1 MQLTKKASYG
11 LILMLEL
18 ARLPSE
24 ESLSAAAV
32 AERCSLPPPFVE
44 KILHRLRI
52 AGLVESRQGRAG
64 GYRLRVPADGLSV
77 RRVLES
83 LGEPIDL
90 VPCLG
95 EEPRCDLVAICPTK
109 KAWTRINARLS
120 ELLESLS
127 VGDLLRD

>member
-18 ARLPSE
+18 ARLPAD
-24 ESLSAAAV
+24 ESLSAAVV
-32 AERCSLPPPFVE
+32 AGRCSLPAPFVE
-44 KILHRLRI
+44 KILHRLRT

-64 GYRLRVPADGLSV
+64 GYRLSVAPERLSV
-77 RRVLES
+77 RRVLGA
-83 LGEPIDL
+83 LDEPIDL

-95 EEPRCDLVAICPTK
+95 DEPRCNLVSICPTK
-109 KAWTRINARLS
+109 KAWARINARVS
-120 ELLESLS
+120 DLLESLS

>member
-18 ARLPSE
+18 ARLSAD

-64 GYRLRVPADGLSV
+64 GYRLSITPEGLSV
-77 RRVLES
+77 RRVLEA
-83 LGEPIDL
+83 LDEPIDL

-95 EEPRCDLVAICPTK
+95 EEPRCDLVSICPTK
-109 KAWTRINARLS
+109 KAWARINAKLS
-120 ELLESLS
+120 DLLESLS

>member
-18 ARLPSE
+18 ARLPADE
-24 ESLSAAAV
+24 PLSAGAI
-32 AERCSLPPPFVE
+32 AERCSLPQPFVE
-44 KILHRLRI
+44 KILHRLRT

-64 GYRLRVPADGLSV
+64 GYRLTIPPAEVSV
-77 RRVLES
+77 RRILES

-95 EEPRCDLVAICPTK
+95 DEPRCELISICPTK
-109 KAWTRINARLS
+109 KAWARINTRLS

>member
-18 ARLPSE
+18 ARLPAD
-24 ESLSAAAV
+24 ESLSAAVV
-32 AERCSLPPPFVE
+32 AERCSLPSPFVE
-44 KILHRLRI
+44 KILHRLRT

-64 GYRLRVPADGLSV
+64 GYRLSMAPEQLSV
-77 RRVLES
+77 RRVLGA

-95 EEPRCDLVAICPTK
+95 EEPRCNLVSICPTK
-109 KAWTRINARLS
+109 KAWARINAKLS
-120 ELLESLS
+120 DLLESLS

>member
-18 ARLPSE
+18 ARLPAD

-44 KILHRLRI
+44 KILHHLRT

-64 GYRLRVPADGLSV
+64 GYRLSVPPEELSV
-77 RRVLES
+77 RRI
-83 LGEPIDL
+83 LGALDEPIDL

-95 EEPRCDLVAICPTK
+95 EEPRCDLVLICPTK
-109 KAWTRINARLS
+109 KAWARINARVS
-120 ELLESLS
+120 DLLESLS

>member
-24 ESLSAAAV
+24 ETLSAAAV

-64 GYRLRVPADGLSV
+64 GYRLCVPADGLSV